1 MNPQARRLEVS
12 YRLVAGAVAVL
23 LLPAC
28 LPAQAVDWSQVPE
41 RELVLFYPGQASW
54 EWALTERDHSGGPK
68 FREGRGCRGCH
79 EGEERDIG
87 AAIVGGGAL
96 EPAPIPGKAGSL
108 ALRVKTAHDGERLYF
123 RLQWKAGQP
132 LAKKLDPAVAS
143 RVTVMLD
150 DGSVREAGRAG
161 CWGSCHDDAMGMAS
175 APAGGR
181 IQKYLGASRVRL
193 TRQGGGE
200 NLKPEAELE
209 QLIGQGMFLEYWQAK
224 LNPGQAAQAIGAHI
238 LERRSEHPDSP
249 VRADASFA
257 DGEWTVLLSRP
268 LKAMARGQ
276 KTLEPGKA
284 YMVAFA
290 VHDSHADHR
299 YHYVSLEHSLS
310 IDGGDGDFVAG
321 RR

>member
-1 MNPQARRLEVS
+1 MNRQVRDTQIPLRPL
-12 YRLVAGAVAVL
+12 AGAGL
-23 LLPAC
+23 LLLLAA

-41 RELVLFYPGQASW
+41 RELTLFYPGQASW

-68 FREGRGCRGCH
+68 FREGRSCRSCH

-108 ALRVKTAHDGERLYF
+108 TLRVKAAHDGERLYF
-123 RLQWKAGQP
+123 RLRWQPGPP
-132 LAKKLDPAVAS
+132 LAKKLDPDVAS

-175 APAGGR
+175 APEGGR

-209 QLIGQGMFLEYWQAK
+209 QLIGQGVFLEYWQAK
-224 LNPGQAAQAIGAHI
+224 LNPGQAAQAVGAHI
-238 LERRSEHPDSP
+238 LERRHKDPQTP
-249 VRADASFA
+249 VRAEANFA

-276 KTLEPGKA
+276 KTLAPGKT

-290 VHDSHADHR
+290 VHDGHADHR
-299 YHYVSLEHSLS
+299 YHYVSFEHSLTL
-310 IDGGDGDFVAG
+310 DGGSADFVAG
-321 RR
+321 KR